1 MAFFICFS
9 GSLAAAIE
17 MKMILSIPKMIS
29 KKVVYGGIFAASV
42 FAGAVGEIILPGYGK
57 DIAYSIQSYT
67 GCRFVGFDLNP
78 LECATVGFVSS
89 SAGEFSQ
96 YFSRY
101 VTVSPPTIVPVL
113 PAEPL
118 QKAYIDL
125 ERRLS

>member
-1 MAFFICFS
+1 
-9 GSLAAAIE
+9 
-17 MKMILSIPKMIS
+17 MIS

-96 YFSRY
+96 YLGLFPGNFDHKDFFAYAAGSIISFGIEKFLRH
-101 VTVSPPTIVPVL
+101 
-113 PAEPL
+113 
-118 QKAYIDL
+118 QKSL
-125 ERRLS
+125 ENLALEN